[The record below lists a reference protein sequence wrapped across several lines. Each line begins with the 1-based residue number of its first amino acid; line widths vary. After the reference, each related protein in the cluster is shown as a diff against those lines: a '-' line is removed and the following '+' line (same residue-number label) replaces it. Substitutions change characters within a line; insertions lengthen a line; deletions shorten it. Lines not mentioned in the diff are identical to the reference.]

1 MSRRLSQK
9 AGCQRRDPSGAFV
22 GGYKKNSKCGEWSEK
37 SRYGRRLFESDSEEE
52 DIEYGRSKRSLSRSP
67 KRLFGLGEMDMNDM
81 SRLGDMDR
89 RGEMQRGGDMD
100 HREEM
105 QRGGDMDR
113 REEMQRRG
121 DMDRRG
127 EMQRREEMDR
137 RGDMDRLDSSERLF
151 GARDRMLSSP
161 KRLFGGNGRA
171 THSSP
176 QHHTAAKQMHGSPK
190 RLFGGSPSKHHSPP
204 RRLFGKHETMKRY
217 ADRYVDRE
225 LSSDSDD
232 Y

>member
-9 AGCQRRDPSGAFV
+9 AGCQRRDPSGVFV

-52 DIEYGRSKRSLSRSP
+52 DMEYGRSKRSLSRSP
-67 KRLFGLGEMDMNDM
+67 KRLFGLGEMDMDDM

-100 HREEM
+100 
-105 QRGGDMDR
+105 
-113 REEMQRRG
+113 RRG
-121 DMDRRG
+121 
-127 EMQRREEMDR
+127 EMDR

-151 GARDRMLSSP
+151 GARDRMRSSP

-176 QHHTAAKQMHGSPK
+176 QHHSAAKQMHGSPK